1 MEIARAERG
10 WAGDSASRA
19 NRTGT
24 ADVSYSAIQVCPVE
38 GEEEFAQ
45 AHNVERGPVLL
56 AAPGIAGRQGA
67 SLADGSHADAR
78 SEGCGLPS
86 LFIAYPPGHGSG
98 IIRNS
103 CSMAWRPYEN
113 LVDGEL
119 DNRTAGRVTGWVR
132 FFRRGMDPLKV
143 DFYLEGDFH
152 EDIRGSVVRL
162 KNPRPADRNEAL
174 DRDGTYME
182 GFCPEQRGS
191 VGDITAGFPLGFWTE
206 DLARNLKERLE
217 ALWQERGLK
226 GEELEEARR
235 NADEL
240 FAENVRKAKAQHAY
254 VSYPY
259 IEWYSDNGRV
269 VLELDPAQV
278 EVLWGDEPGPRTA
291 KELADASQKRARAF
305 ADYMTG
311 MAEDLSRV
319 SRQEQ
324 EDADS
329 TGMHEA
335 Q

>member
-1 MEIARAERG
+1 MR
-10 WAGDSASRA
+10 SA
-19 NRTGT
+19 
-24 ADVSYSAIQVCPVE
+24 
-38 GEEEFAQ
+38 F
-45 AHNVERGPVLL
+45 
-56 AAPGIAGRQGA
+56 
-67 SLADGSHADAR
+67 
-78 SEGCGLPS
+78 

-113 LVDGEL
+113 LIDGEL

-143 DFYLEGDFH
+143 EFDLEGDFH
-152 EDIRGSVVRL
+152 EDIRGSVL
-162 KNPRPADRNEAL
+162 KLTNPRPADKNVSLE
-174 DRDGTYME
+174 RDGTYME

-206 DLARNLKERLE
+206 DLVRSLKERLE
-217 ALWQERGLK
+217 TRWQERGLE

-235 NADEL
+235 NADEA
-240 FAENVRKAKAQHAY
+240 FAENVRSGKAHYAY

-278 EVLWGDEPGPRTA
+278 EVLWGEEPRPRTA
-291 KELADASQKRARAF
+291 EELADASRKRAQAF

-311 MAEDLSRV
+311 MAEDLLIIP
-319 SRQEQ
+319 RQEK
-324 EDADS
+324 EAADF

-335 Q
+335 